1 MNSEELARYIEETD
15 KISQSWLLIQLRLKK
30 LAGNRH
36 NLSSEEYLEKLSEL
50 HQELMKLGE
59 WWVGIEDDVFKP

>member
-30 LAGNRH
+30 LAENRH

-59 WWVGIEDDVFKP
+59 WWVGIEDDVFKL

>member
-1 MNSEELARYIEETD
+1 MNSEALARYIEETD
-15 KISQSWLLIQLRLKK
+15 KISQPWLLIQLRLKK
-30 LAGNRH
+30 LAENRH

-59 WWVGIEDDVFKP
+59 WWVGIEDDVFKT

>member
-30 LAGNRH
+30 LAENRH
-36 NLSSEEYLEKLSEL
+36 NLSSQEYLEKLSEL

-59 WWVGIEDDVFKP
+59 WWVGIEDDVFKT

>member
-1 MNSEELARYIEETD
+1 MNSEELARYIEETA
-15 KISQSWLLIQLRLKK
+15 KISQPWLLIQLRLKN
-30 LAGNRH
+30 LAENRH

-59 WWVGIEDDVFKP
+59 WWVGIEDDVFKT

>member
-30 LAGNRH
+30 LAANRH

-59 WWVGIEDDVFKP
+59 GWVGIEDDVFKP

>member
-15 KISQSWLLIQLRLKK
+15 KISQPWLLIQLRLKK
-30 LAGNRH
+30 LEENRH
-36 NLSSEEYLEKLSEL
+36 NLSSDEYLAKMAEL

-59 WWVGIEDDVFKP
+59 WWVGIEDDVFNP

>member
-15 KISQSWLLIQLRLKK
+15 RISQPWLLIQLRLKK
-30 LAGNRH
+30 LQENRQ
-36 NLSSEEYLEKLSEL
+36 NMSSDEYIAQMSEL

-59 WWVGIEDDVFKP
+59 WWVGIEDDVFNP